1 MTDSIIQ
8 PWAVY
13 SLMGEGLDMA
23 TEMHTFC
30 PDDLMSS
37 LGYLDANILD
47 DAECALI
54 EGVNIDDDAQL
65 ETLMRGWMRK
75 NFTECDERNRAA
87 MIEILRQSQH
97 WSERQ
102 LAPVFSRIAL
112 PSGQMIIDVLR
123 FMSALRAEFLS
134 VLQGHGK

>member
-1 MTDSIIQ
+1 
-8 PWAVY
+8 
-13 SLMGEGLDMA
+13 MA
-23 TEMHTFC
+23 TEMHAFC
-30 PDDLMSS
+30 PDDLMSF

-102 LAPVFSRIAL
+102 LAPVFSRITL
-112 PSGQMIIDVLR
+112 PSGQMIIDVPR
-123 FMSALRAEFLS
+123 FMSALRSEFLS
-134 VLQGHGK
+134 VLREDGE

>member
-1 MTDSIIQ
+1 MISCHSWGIWTQNII
-8 PWAVY
+8 
-13 SLMGEGLDMA
+13 
-23 TEMHTFC
+23 
-30 PDDLMSS
+30 
-37 LGYLDANILD
+37 D
-47 DAECALI
+47 DAECVLI

-112 PSGQMIIDVLR
+112 PSGKMIIDVPR

-134 VLQGHGK
+134 VMQGHGK